1 MIWVKLLLD
10 VNIYLKINN
19 FTKISFYFKMEP
31 ILIFC
36 FIFEGFFIIYPED
49 IDCRIFKWWLQLSW
63 LERLTVAQEA
73 VGSKPISH
81 PMRKQF
87 YRKAKIPAGIDVG
100 TFSWHFYL
108 QNEIDIIYQY
118 LTRVGKLNG
127 HLEPHPNGWQNAFP
141 IKQSKT
147 SSQNSF
153 LG

>member
-1 MIWVKLLLD
+1 M
-10 VNIYLKINN
+10 LKIIFNS
-19 FTKISFYFKMEP
+19 KRKS
-31 ILIFC
+31 ILIFYSVFGGVFTEYPC
-36 FIFEGFFIIYPED
+36 IFIQ
-49 IDCRIFKWWLQLSW
+49 WWLQLSW
-63 LERLTVAQEA
+63 LERLTVAQEV

-81 PMRKQF
+81 PTRKQF

-118 LTRVGKLNG
+118 LTRVGKLSG
-127 HLEPHPNGWQNAFP
+127 HLALHPNGWQNAFP